1 MQTITIKVTDG
12 NARLWAVMLRERYGR
27 DKRTGLDRL
36 AEIAVRR
43 AVLEQLSKEC
53 YAGEALLEAE
63 DNEKGEPHEWKL
75 Y

>member
-1 MQTITIKVTDG
+1 MLSKLYSKDKCTDLNG
-12 NARLWAVMLRERYGR
+12 
-27 DKRTGLDRL
+27 L